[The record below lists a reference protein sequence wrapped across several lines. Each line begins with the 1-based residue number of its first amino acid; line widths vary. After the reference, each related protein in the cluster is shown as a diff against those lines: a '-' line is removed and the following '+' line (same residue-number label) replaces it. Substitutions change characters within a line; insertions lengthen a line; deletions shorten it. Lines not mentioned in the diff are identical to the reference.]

1 MRPSPPCPRLVL
13 AFLRLAFAVALTGS
27 PPLLFADD
35 TLPTIEVTAPPVRS
49 EQPASATILTRDDL
63 DGSVIEGTEDLTA
76 HAPGLSARASGD
88 RKSSFIG
95 MRGISNGG
103 IGASSVG
110 IYVDDIPLGDLRG
123 PLVDLYDVER
133 VEVLRGPQ
141 LTTFGRAAEAGAIH
155 IVTSQPGN
163 TLHGDTSI
171 RYGNYD
177 TQVYQAS
184 VRGPIRED
192 VAFFS
197 LASIESRRDGY
208 VRNVFRHEPLDDRDL
223 LAGRARL
230 VLRPLRAL
238 EVTLTGEGQRADDG
252 PQALV
257 LLDQPHPFRVA
268 YDAP

>member
-1 MRPSPPCPRLVL
+1 MRPSTPCPRLVL
-13 AFLRLAFAVALTGS
+13 AFLRLAFGVALTGS

-35 TLPTIEVTAPPVRS
+35 TLPTVEVTAPPVRS

-76 HAPGLSARASGD
+76 HAPGLRARASGD

-95 MRGISNGG
+95 RRGISNGG

-110 IYVDDIPLGDLRG
+110 IYVD
-123 PLVDLYDVER
+123 R
-133 VEVLRGPQ
+133 VAVLRGPQ
-141 LTTFGRAAEAGAIH
+141 LTPFGRAAEAGAIN

-252 PQALV
+252 PQTLV
-257 LLDQPHPFRVA
+257 LLDQPH
-268 YDAP
+268 